1 MDLEKWY
8 GMMVEYIKVQK
19 IFNIKN
25 KIEFIIIIFL
35 KAIGLMDIKWMISQL
50 EEKKERKCY
59 KKLIIHWMIVN

>member
-35 KAIGLMDIKWMISQL
+35 KAIGLMDIK
-50 EEKKERKCY
+50 
-59 KKLIIHWMIVN
+59 